1 MAFTM
6 VIYNSI
12 VILKKLIIVSILASA
27 SWSQDLTLKN
37 NSKTATIMHNQPIE
51 IISENNDVFS
61 GRFLK
66 IEYNS
71 IILESSV
78 IAINQVKEI
87 KLQPSRLYSAFKGFV
102 KGGLTC
108 AGLTVAYMW
117 ALTAASPKY
126 DEGEAIL
133 ASIVLV
139 PSAAAIGG
147 ALNAIRHYAKTEEV
161 LYKIDQDN
169 WKIVVG

>member
-1 MAFTM
+1 MKHLWF
-6 VIYNSI
+6 
-12 VILKKLIIVSILASA
+12 ILLTSFSLAWA
-27 SWSQDLTLKN
+27 QDLTLKN